1 MKQIKSLYSLFILI
15 LLLNYSCKHDK
26 RNNNLCPDLLSEV
39 TDTLRYSNFVDS
51 ISYIHLETSDE
62 CLIGKITDVIFT
74 DENIF
79 VLDEYKQI
87 IWIFN
92 KRGEYL
98 TQIARKGNGP
108 EEYTKISQIEYDK
121 AANQILALDMWN
133 KAILYYDLN
142 GNFIKKIELEIYVS
156 DFKIV
161 PQGGYIISNA
171 ERAKPD
177 AGIYLTN
184 TRGEV
189 IRKLVMK
196 LPEHM
201 HPYNAYKEL
210 YDYNDTIAFIAPNF
224 ENGIYHYTYDSL
236 ELKYP
241 FKFSPEVKN
250 VYKENTYKKKKDD
263 FTRTMYMEGK
273 KWILIIFWS
282 EKYDLRNFLYC
293 KETNQYWI
301 GKFLLND
308 IDGFQSRDNT
318 SISANNQFV
327 FWCENRDSPEDN
339 PILQILHL
347 K

>member
-1 MKQIKSLYSLFILI
+1 MF
-15 LLLNYSCKHDK
+15 LLNNSCRQETRKD
-26 RNNNLCPDLLSEV
+26 NLCPDLLSEV
-39 TDTLRYSNFVDS
+39 TDTLRYSSFVDS
-51 ISYIHLETSDE
+51 ISYIRLETSDE
-62 CLIGKITDVIFT
+62 CLIGKIADVTFS

-79 VLDEYKQI
+79 VLDEYKQV

-92 KRGEYL
+92 KKGKYL
-98 TQIARKGNGP
+98 TQIAKKGNGP
-108 EEYTKISQIEYDK
+108 GEYTKISQIEYDK
-121 AANQILALDMWN
+121 VTKQILALDLWT
-133 KAILYYDLN
+133 KTILYYDLN
-142 GNFIKKIELEIYVS
+142 GNFIRKVQLEIYVS

-171 ERAKPD
+171 ERAKSD
-177 AGIYLTN
+177 AGIYLAN
-184 TRGEV
+184 AQGKV

-196 LPEHM
+196 SPKHM

-241 FKFSPEVKN
+241 FKFYPKIKN
-250 VYKENTYKKKKDD
+250 VYKENTYKKNGDD

-273 KWILIIFWS
+273 KWILIVFWS

-301 GKFLLND
+301 ENFLLND

-318 SISANNQFV
+318 SISTNNQFV
-327 FWCENRDSPEDN
+327 FWCENRDCPEDN